1 MNLSQLNKIQ
11 AVMDAAVA
19 NKEMA
24 GMNLLVCKDG
34 KEIGYWQAGQADVE
48 NNKTYSRD
56 TICRMYS
63 MSKTVTSVAAM
74 ILVEE
79 GKLDLADEVGKYLPA
94 YKNLT
99 VCTEPGRG
107 GKPHPATHQMLIQ
120 DLMNMTSGLTYG
132 AWGPECPL
140 GMHLTSDLIDD
151 LNKDILGENK
161 ITTQMVAER
170 LAAIPLS
177 FEPGT
182 NYNYGTSADV
192 IGAVIEKV
200 SGMKLGEFLKTKIFT
215 PLGMNDTAFYVP
227 EEKQPRLSKV
237 YRSVEADGKNHLE
250 LFTSPNLGIQDK
262 MDHAPAFESGGAG
275 LCSTV
280 DDYMKFANML
290 VNGGELNGIRIL
302 QKRTVDFLSGSRL
315 SEKLQECFN
324 NNMPH
329 LSGYTYCN
337 FMRIAFEPGRCKY
350 LTDYEEFGWDGWLGP
365 YLSVDRKNNL
375 TFVITMQRCDSGT
388 VSATRRIKNILYS
401 AIK

>member
-1 MNLSQLNKIQ
+1 MNLKQLNKIQ
-11 AVMDAAVA
+11 AVLDAAVE
-19 NKEMA
+19 NKELA

-34 KEIGYWQAGQADVE
+34 KEIGYWEAGKADIE
-48 NNKTYSRD
+48 NNKKYSRD

-79 GKLDLADEVGKYLPA
+79 GKLDLADELGKYLPQFW
-94 YKNLT
+94 NVQ
-99 VCTEPGRG
+99 VCTEA
-107 GKPHPATHQMLIQ
+107 GKNGTPHKAAKPILVQ
-120 DLMNMTSGLTYG
+120 DLMNMTSGYPYG

-140 GMHLTSDLIDD
+140 GMHLTSELIDD
-151 LNKDILGENK
+151 LNKDVTGENK
-161 ITTQMVAER
+161 ITTQMVADR
-170 LAAIPLS
+170 LSKIPLI

-182 NYNYGTSADV
+182 NYNYGFSADIV
-192 IGAVIEKV
+192 GALIEKI
-200 SGMKLGEFLKTKIFT
+200 SGMKFSDFLKEKIFN
-215 PLGMNDTAFYVP
+215 PLGMKDTAFYVP
-227 EEKQPRLSKV
+227 QEKQPRLSKV
-237 YRSVEADGKNHLE
+237 YCSVEADGKNHLE
-250 LFTSPNLGIQDK
+250 LFTNPNLGIQDK
-262 MDHAPAFESGGAG
+262 MDREPAFESGGAG

-302 QKRTVDFLSGSRL
+302 QKRTVDFMTSARL
-315 SEKLQECFN
+315 TENLQKCFN

-350 LTDYEEFGWDGWLGP
+350 LSDYEEFGWDGWLGP

-388 VSATRRIKNILYS
+388 VSATRKIKNIIYS
-401 AIK
+401 AL